1 MKLSII
7 IVHYGPTTALERC
20 LNALTALGGPR
31 REIIVVDNG
40 GETPLEAK
48 PNSGYTIIPNLENP
62 GFGHGCNTGVSRASG
77 ELLLFLNPDAV
88 ASIDDL
94 DTLVNEKTTH
104 PEYTI
109 LSCRQTNSQGRQS
122 KTFDSFPS
130 PVTLFGLTRA
140 LARLFSPEKN
150 PNPHSNWDG
159 IIDCDWVTGSV
170 LLISAKDFR
179 EVGGWS
185 DDYWLYMED
194 TDLCRRVRN
203 RGMRVGCTAAVTL
216 VHDHG
221 ISTRSDEATEVLC
234 RSETIISGHVW
245 AARHLPGISS
255 FLFHWL
261 QFIRSM
267 ALLMPIAIIDLF
279 TFSRIRTLRGR
290 RKIFSRLLHYY
301 CSAPWKQTWTSPR
314 APSQRG
320 KTVANES
327 S

>member
-1 MKLSII
+1 
-7 IVHYGPTTALERC
+7 
-20 LNALTALGGPR
+20 
-31 REIIVVDNG
+31 
-40 GETPLEAK
+40 
-48 PNSGYTIIPNLENP
+48 
-62 GFGHGCNTGVSRASG
+62 
-77 ELLLFLNPDAV
+77 LLFLNPDAV

-140 LARLFSPEKN
+140 LARLFSPKKN

-203 RGMRVGCTAAVTL
+203 RGMRVGCTATVTL

-234 RSETIISGHVW
+234 RSETIISGHAW

-279 TFSRIRTLRGR
+279 TFSRLRTLRGR

>member
-20 LNALTALGGPR
+20 LNAITAPGGPK

-40 GETPLEAK
+40 GDTPLEAK

-216 VHDHG
+216 IHDHG
-221 ISTRSDEATEVLC
+221 ASTRSDEDTEVLC
-234 RSETIISGHVW
+234 RAETTISSHGW
-245 AARHLPGISS
+245 AARHLTGLSS
-255 FLFHWL
+255 ALFHGL
-261 QFIRSM
+261 QIVRSTILLTPL
-267 ALLMPIAIIDLF
+267 ALIDLL
-279 TFSRIRTLRGR
+279 TLSQIRKLRTR
-290 RKIFSRLLHYY
+290 RKIFLRLLGFYF
-301 CSAPWKQTWTSPR
+301 SAPWKQEWTSPR
-314 APSQRG
+314 APSRRCPSPG
-320 KTVANES
+320 KPL
-327 S
+327 